1 MIKVPR
7 LKVNRL
13 GVYCLRVVWTDEA
26 GKRREASHSLRTKA
40 PELARVLALQFNEA
54 YERKRSQRRMTTSKP
69 DHLPNFEDFATKFE
83 LDLSRGVMKSDGP
96 EDFARMMQAVEAY
109 KSIYGANPPLQEAMN
124 MGRTAHPLTEAP
136 KRVLARSIDLSKAWA
151 GYIREKQ
158 HDNAKRTIYEKGL
171 LFEEFKGL
179 LGDLEVNLYD
189 KPTLVQWKN
198 HEMNKGAG
206 ASRINK
212 RLGYLNDFFNWCIGN
227 GHSQHQQSPVEGLL
241 ISTKGKLKKKQEHWK
256 SFEDTDLKAIYGKGY
271 LEACP
276 KPDHYWI
283 PIVALYSG
291 ARLNE
296 IAGLPIQNV
305 RLIDGVHAMEITDT
319 KTSKVGRVVPV
330 HQTLIE
336 LGFWD
341 YVEHVRAIG
350 AERLFPHTVD
360 GNNGHGKNAARQFAN
375 WLDKLGITDPY
386 KVFHS
391 TRSTLI
397 TRLHTAD
404 ANPAHAMQITGHDGV
419 QVQNIH
425 FQTYTQ
431 GIGLAQ
437 LRDTLNRVHYV
448 LDMEALK
455 ASDPAFKAFLNR
467 WKLMDDRRARTDKLR
482 GSKINS
488 DKPIVKKNQK
498 V

>member
-1 MIKVPR
+1 MIRVPR
-7 LKVNRL
+7 LKQNRH
-13 GVYCLRVVWTDEA
+13 GVFSLRVIWQDPA
-26 GKRREASHSLRTKA
+26 GKRRETLHSLGTRSPTV
-40 PELARVLALQFNEA
+40 ARLLALQFNEA
-54 YERKRSQRRMTTSKP
+54 LERKRAMTEKP
-69 DHLPNFEDFATKFE
+69 TFPNLDEIVQKYKLDIGRGIMEASDPADHE
-83 LDLSRGVMKSDGP
+83 LMMK
-96 EDFARMMQAVEAY
+96 AIEAY
-109 KSIYGANPPLQEAMN
+109 KSVHGVFPPLQQAMN
-124 MGRTAHPLTEAP
+124 AGRVAQPLTEAP
-136 KRVLARSIDLSKAWA
+136 KRLLARSSPLSEAWA
-151 GYIREKQ
+151 GYIREKE

-341 YVEHVRAIG
+341 YVEHVRTVG

-467 WKLMDDRRARTDKLR
+467 WKLMDEREKRAEMARTQRPTKTP
-482 GSKINS
+482 IN
-488 DKPIVKKNQK
+488 KK
-498 V
+498 

>member
-1 MIKVPR
+1 M
-7 LKVNRL
+7 
-13 GVYCLRVVWTDEA
+13 
-26 GKRREASHSLRTKA
+26 
-40 PELARVLALQFNEA
+40 
-54 YERKRSQRRMTTSKP
+54 
-69 DHLPNFEDFATKFE
+69 
-83 LDLSRGVMKSDGP
+83 
-96 EDFARMMQAVEAY
+96 
-109 KSIYGANPPLQEAMN
+109 
-124 MGRTAHPLTEAP
+124 
-136 KRVLARSIDLSKAWA
+136 
-151 GYIREKQ
+151 
-158 HDNAKRTIYEKGL
+158 
-171 LFEEFKGL
+171 
-179 LGDLEVNLYD
+179 
-189 KPTLVQWKN
+189 
-198 HEMNKGAG
+198 
-206 ASRINK
+206 
-212 RLGYLNDFFNWCIGN
+212 
-227 GHSQHQQSPVEGLL
+227 EGLL

-341 YVEHVRAIG
+341 YVEQVRSLG

-455 ASDPAFKAFLNR
+455 VSDPAFKGFLNR
-467 WKLMDDRRARTDKLR
+467 WKLMDDRKARTDKLR

>member
-1 MIKVPR
+1 MIRVPR
-7 LKVNRL
+7 LKQNRH
-13 GVYCLRVVWTDEA
+13 GVFSLRVIWQDPT
-26 GKRREASHSLRTKA
+26 GKRRETLHSLGTRSPTV
-40 PELARVLALQFNEA
+40 ARLLALQFNEA
-54 YERKRSQRRMTTSKP
+54 YERKNAYSRAMTEPPKF
-69 DHLPNFEDFATKFE
+69 PNLDDIANKFE
-83 LDLSRGVMKSDGP
+83 LDLSRGIMKSDSP
-96 EDFARMMQAVEAY
+96 EDFERMMKAIEAY
-109 KSIYGANPPLQEAMN
+109 KAIHGTVPPLQEAMN
-124 MGRTAHPLTEAP
+124 MGRATPPLGEAQQRQIARQLPRSIVFTEAT
-136 KRVLARSIDLSKAWA
+136 K
-151 GYIREKQ
+151 GYLKEKV
-158 HDNAKRTIYEKGL
+158 HDNAPRTIYEKGL
-171 LFEEFKGL
+171 LFDEFKGL
-179 LGDLEVNLYD
+179 LGDLEINLYD

-198 HEMNKGAG
+198 HEMNKGVG

-227 GHSQHQQSPVEGLL
+227 GHSQRQASPADGLL

-271 LEACP
+271 TEACP

-305 RLIDGVHAMEITDT
+305 RVIDGVQAMDITNT
-319 KTSKVGRVVPV
+319 KTSTVGRVVPI

-341 YVEHVRAIG
+341 YVEQVRSLG

-397 TRLHTAD
+397 TRLHTAN

-455 ASDPAFKAFLNR
+455 ASDPTFKVFLKR
-467 WKLMDDRRARTDKLR
+467 WKLQDERKKRI
-482 GSKINS
+482 GIQKIKPKQS
-488 DKPIVKKNQK
+488 D
-498 V
+498 

>member
-1 MIKVPR
+1 MIRVPR
-7 LKVNRL
+7 LKKNRH
-13 GVYCLRVVWTDEA
+13 GVFSLRVLWQDLT
-26 GKRREASHSLRTKA
+26 GKRRETLHSLGTRSPTV
-40 PELARVLALQFNEA
+40 ARLLALQFNEA
-54 YERKRSQRRMTTSKP
+54 LERKRAMNEKP
-69 DHLPNFEDFATKFE
+69 TLPSLDEIAHKFE
-83 LDLSRGVMKSDGP
+83 LDLSRGIMKSDSP
-96 EDFARMMQAVEAY
+96 EDFDRMMKAIEAY
-109 KSIYGANPPLQEAMN
+109 KAIHGVNPPLQQAMN
-124 MGRTAHPLTEAP
+124 MGRATQPLTEAP
-136 KRVLARSIDLSKAWA
+136 KRLLARSSPLSEAWA

-227 GHSQHQQSPVEGLL
+227 GHSQHQQSPVDGLL

-256 SFEDTDLKAIYGKGY
+256 SFEDTELKAIYGTGY
-271 LEACP
+271 TGAMP

-283 PIVALYSG
+283 PVVALYSG

-305 RLIDGVHAMEITDT
+305 RIIDGVHAMEITDT
-319 KTSKVGRVVPV
+319 KTSKVGRTVPI
-330 HQTLIE
+330 HQTLLD

-341 YVEHVRAIG
+341 YVEYVRGIG

-360 GNNGHGKNAARQFAN
+360 GNNGYGKNAARQFAL
-375 WLDKLGITDPY
+375 WLDKLGIQDRF

-397 TRLHTAD
+397 TGLHRAK
-404 ANPAHAMQITGHDGV
+404 ANPAHAMQITGHEGV

-425 FQTYTQ
+425 FQVYTHRM
-431 GIGLAQ
+431 GLAE
-437 LRDTLNRVHYV
+437 LRDTLNTVSYAV
-448 LDMEALK
+448 DLK
-455 ASDPAFKAFLNR
+455 TVRASDPTFRAFLNR
-467 WKLMDDRRARTDKLR
+467 WKLQDERKKRISIKAVSTRP
-482 GSKINS
+482 SK
-488 DKPIVKKNQK
+488 
-498 V
+498 

>member
-1 MIKVPR
+1 MSRVIKVPR
-7 LKVNRL
+7 LKINRH
-13 GVYCLRVVWTDEA
+13 GVYCLRVYWRNNEGRLCETL
-26 GKRREASHSLRTKA
+26 HSLGTKS
-40 PELARVLALQFNEA
+40 PSLARILALKFNEA
-54 YERKRSQRRMTTSKP
+54 FERQRAMNQPTKI
-69 DHLPNFEDFATKFE
+69 PNLDGIANKFE
-83 LDLSRGVMKSDGP
+83 LDLSRGIMKADGP
-96 EDFARMMQAVEAY
+96 EDFANMMKAIEAF
-109 KSIYGANPPLQEAMN
+109 KSIHGTAPSLQEAIN
-124 MGRTAHPLTEAP
+124 MSRQPQALPELF
-136 KRVLARSIDLSKAWA
+136 KRPVARSMVFSEAIKGYLAEKA
-151 GYIREKQ
+151 

-179 LGDLEVNLYD
+179 LGDLELNLFD

-227 GHSQHQQSPVEGLL
+227 GHSQHQASPVEGLL

-256 SFEDTDLKAIYGKGY
+256 SFTDDDLKEIFSSTYA
-271 LEACP
+271 ETMP

-283 PIVALYSG
+283 PLIALFSG

-296 IAGLPIQNV
+296 IAGLAVEQV
-305 RLIDGVHAMEITDT
+305 RIIDGVHALELTDT

-330 HQTLIE
+330 HHSLLD

-341 YVEHVRAIG
+341 YVDQVKGLG
-350 AERLFPHTVD
+350 AKMLFPHLVD
-360 GNNGHGKNAARQFAN
+360 GNNGYGKNAARQFAIR
-375 WLDKLGITDPY
+375 LDKLGITDRL

-391 TRSTLI
+391 TRSTII

-404 ANPAHAMQITGHDGV
+404 ANPAHAMQITGHEGV

-425 FQTYTQ
+425 FQTYTH

-437 LRDTLNRVHYV
+437 LRDTLNRVCYAFELQDVKIEDPRFSKFLHRWN
-448 LDMEALK
+448 LQAQRK
-455 ASDPAFKAFLNR
+455 ARLN
-467 WKLMDDRRARTDKLR
+467 
-482 GSKINS
+482 
-488 DKPIVKKNQK
+488 KP
-498 V
+498 

>member
-1 MIKVPR
+1 MIRVPR
-7 LKVNRL
+7 LKQNRH
-13 GVYCLRVVWTDEA
+13 GVFSLRVIWQDPT
-26 GKRREASHSLRTKA
+26 GKRRETQHSLGTRSPTV
-40 PELARVLALQFNEA
+40 ARLLALQFNEA
-54 YERKRSQRRMTTSKP
+54 LERKRAMTEKP
-69 DHLPNFEDFATKFE
+69 TFPSLDDIAHKFE

-96 EDFARMMQAVEAY
+96 EDFDRMMKAIEAY
-109 KSIYGANPPLQEAMN
+109 KAIHGTNPPLQQAMN
-124 MGRTAHPLTEAP
+124 AGRAPQPLTEAP
-136 KRVLARSIDLSKAWA
+136 KRLLARSIVLTEAIK
-151 GYIREKQ
+151 GYLKEKE
-158 HDNAKRTIYEKGL
+158 HDNAERTIYEKGL
-171 LFEEFKGL
+171 LFNEFKGL

-227 GHSQHQQSPVEGLL
+227 GHSQHQASPVEGLL

-305 RLIDGVHAMEITDT
+305 RIIDGVQAMEITDT

-341 YVEHVRAIG
+341 YVEQVRSLG

-375 WLDKLGITDPY
+375 WLDKLGITDPH

-397 TRLHTAD
+397 TRLHTAN

-425 FQTYTQ
+425 FQTYTH

-448 LDMEALK
+448 LDMESLK
-455 ASDPAFKAFLNR
+455 ASDPTFKAFLNR
-467 WKLMDDRRARTDKLR
+467 WKLMNDRKARTV
-482 GSKINS
+482 KINS

>member
-7 LKVNRL
+7 LKINRH
-13 GVYCLRVVWTDEA
+13 GVYSLRIYWRDEQ
-26 GKRREASHSLRTKA
+26 GKLCETLHSLGTKS
-40 PELARVLALQFNEA
+40 PEVARVLALQFNEA
-54 YERKRSQRRMTTSKP
+54 YERKRSLHRMTNTPPK
-69 DHLPNFEDFATKFE
+69 HLPSLDGIADKFE

-96 EDFARMMQAVEAY
+96 EDFARMMQAIEAY
-109 KSIYGANPPLQEAMN
+109 KALHGTVPPLQEAMN
-124 MGRTAHPLTEAP
+124 MGRTVQVAAEVP
-136 KRVLARSIDLSKAWA
+136 KRPMARSSPLSEAWA
-151 GYIREKQ
+151 GYIREKK
-158 HDNAKRTIYEKGL
+158 HDNAKRTLYEKGL
-171 LFEEFKGL
+171 LIEEFKGL

-256 SFEDTDLKAIYGKGY
+256 SFEESDLKAIFGTGY
-271 LEACP
+271 LDAMP
-276 KPDHYWI
+276 KPDHFWI
-283 PIVALYSG
+283 PLIALYSG

-296 IAGLPIQNV
+296 IAGLPIAQIRV
-305 RLIDGVHAMEITDT
+305 IDGVHAMELTDT

-330 HQTLIE
+330 HQTLIG

-341 YVEHVRAIG
+341 YVEYVRGMG

-360 GNNGHGKNAARQFAN
+360 GNNGHGKNAGRQFAI
-375 WLDKLGITDPY
+375 WLDKLGITDPL

-397 TRLHTAD
+397 TGLHRAK
-404 ANPAHAMQITGHDGV
+404 ANPAHAMQITGHEGV
-419 QVQNIH
+419 QVQNVH
-425 FQTYTQ
+425 FQVYTH
-431 GIGLAQ
+431 GMGLAE
-437 LRDTLNRVHYV
+437 LRDTLNTVQYA
-448 LDMEALK
+448 LNLEALK
-455 ASDPAFKAFLNR
+455 VPLSTWTKFLTR
-467 WKLMDDRRARTDKLR
+467 WKLMDDRKKRAKENQEKRKLTA
-482 GSKINS
+482 
-488 DKPIVKKNQK
+488 
-498 V
+498 